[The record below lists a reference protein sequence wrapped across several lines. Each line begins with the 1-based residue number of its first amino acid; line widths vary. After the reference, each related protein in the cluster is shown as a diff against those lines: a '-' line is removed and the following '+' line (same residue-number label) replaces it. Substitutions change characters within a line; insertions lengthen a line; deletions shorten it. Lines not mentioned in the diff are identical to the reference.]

1 MTQPPAAPQEGGNI
15 SLCTGSGAL
24 DLAVE
29 AVTGLPTLLA
39 GEKDPA
45 ASRLLAAR
53 MPHARNLGDIT
64 AVDWAAL
71 AADLPRPAALTA
83 GFPCQDISNAGPRGG
98 IAGDRSGL
106 WKTIA
111 QAIRHLRPR
120 LVFLENVAALRSRG
134 LDVVAADLAA
144 IRYDARWMC
153 LRAGDPEVG
162 ACHRRD
168 RWFAV
173 AYPAAENPHLPARTQ
188 RRTPAPGQT
197 QSRGTRAD
205 AGGRSGLLATPGGR
219 LRLLPTPAAADG
231 TGGPGLS
238 PKRKGGMNLRTAVTL
253 LPTPLARD
261 WKCGASNLAERNGR
275 PLNEVVVNL
284 LPTPAAADS
293 RGTANFRADGT
304 PYGSGYGPTLTDIVR
319 LHLLPTPKAS
329 DGPHGGPNQRD
340 KAGNYYLPGQA
351 VRLDRR
357 WVATNG
363 TDYGPAI
370 HRWEAVLGRPAPEP
384 TEPGTKGN
392 RRLSPAFV
400 EWMMGAE
407 PGWVTGTDLALS
419 RADQLKILGNGVVIQ
434 QATTAY
440 RALLAADVLEATAPA
455 PVQLTLDIA

>member
-1 MTQPPAAPQEGGNI
+1 MTHPAVPPEGGNI

-24 DLAVE
+24 DLAVG
-29 AVTGLPTLLA
+29 AVTGLPTVMV

-53 MPHARNLGDIT
+53 LPHARNLGDIT
-64 AVDWAAL
+64 AVDWTDLSAS
-71 AADLPRPAALTA
+71 LPRPAVLTA

-111 QAIRHLRPR
+111 HAIRHLRPR
-120 LVFLENVAALRSRG
+120 LVFLENVAAIRSRG

-144 IRYDARWMC
+144 CGYDARWMC

-173 AYPAAENPHLPARTQ
+173 AYPAAEDPHLTARTQ

-197 QSRGTRAD
+197 QGGRARAH
-205 AGGRSGLLATPGGR
+205 AGGRSGLLAAPDR
-219 LRLLPTPAAADG
+219 HLRLLPTPAAADG
-231 TGGPGLS
+231 TGGPGTS

-253 LPTPLARD
+253 LPTPAARD
-261 WKCGASNLAERNGR
+261 WKSGASNLLGTNSR
-275 PLNEVVVNL
+275 PLNEVVVN
-284 LPTPAAADS
+284 
-293 RGTANFRADGT
+293 
-304 PYGSGYGPTLTDIVR
+304 
-319 LHLLPTPKAS
+319 LLPTPKAS

-340 KAGNYYLPGQA
+340 TAGNYYLPGQA
-351 VRLDRR
+351 VRLDDR

-370 HRWEAVLGRPAPEP
+370 RRWEAVLGRPAPEP
-384 TEPGTKGN
+384 TEAGTKGN

-400 EWMMGAE
+400 EWMMGAD
-407 PGWVTGTDLALS
+407 PGWVTDADLGLS
-419 RADQLKILGNGVVIQ
+419 RSDQLKILGNGVVIH
-434 QATTAY
+434 QAALAY
-440 RALLAADVLEATAPA
+440 RMLLAAVAPEAA
-455 PVQLTLDIA
+455 

>member
-1 MTQPPAAPQEGGNI
+1 MTHPTALPPEGGNI
-15 SLCTGSGAL
+15 SFCTGSGAL

-29 AVTGLPTLLA
+29 AVTGLPTVLV

-64 AVDWAAL
+64 AVDFAAL
-71 AADLPRPAALTA
+71 AADIARPAALTA

-111 QAIRHLRPR
+111 HAVRHLRPR
-120 LVFLENVAALRSRG
+120 LVFLENVAAIRSRG

-144 IRYDARWMC
+144 IGYDARWMC
-153 LRAGDPEVG
+153 LRASDPEVG

-173 AYPAAENPHLPARTQ
+173 AYPAAEDPHLTARQ
-188 RRTPAPGQT
+188 ERGTPAPGQT
-197 QSRGTRAD
+197 QGRRARAH
-205 AGGRSGLLATPGGR
+205 AGGRSGLLTAPDGR

-231 TGGPGLS
+231 TGGPGTS
-238 PKRKGGMNLRTAVTL
+238 PKRRGGMNLRTAVTL
-253 LPTPLARD
+253 LPTPAARD
-261 WKCGASNLAERNGR
+261 WKSGASNLIGTNSR

-284 LPTPAAADS
+284 LPTPTAS
-293 RGTANFRADGT
+293 R
-304 PYGSGYGPTLTDIVR
+304 YGRNRSASQGASSRPSIEYLVR
-319 LHLLPTPKAS
+319 DLLPTPKAS

-340 KAGNYYLPGQA
+340 SAGNYYLPGQA
-351 VRLDRR
+351 VRLDGQ
-357 WVATNG
+357 WMATNG

-400 EWMMGAE
+400 EWMMGAD
-407 PGWVTGTDLALS
+407 PGWVTSTNLGLS
-419 RADQLKILGNGVVIQ
+419 RSDQLKILGNGVVIH
-434 QATTAY
+434 QAAHAY
-440 RALLAADVLEATAPA
+440 RALLATLTAEAASPA
-455 PVQLTLDIA
+455 PTQLTLDIA

>member
-1 MTQPPAAPQEGGNI
+1 MPLHPAVPPEGGNI
-15 SLCTGSGAL
+15 SLCTGSAAL

-29 AVTGLPTLLA
+29 AVTGLPTILV

-45 ASRLLAAR
+45 ASKLLAAR
-53 MPHARNLGDIT
+53 LPGARNLGDIT
-64 AVDWAAL
+64 AVDWPEL
-71 AADLPRPAALTA
+71 ATEIARPAALTA

-111 QAIRHLRPR
+111 RAVRHLRPR

-144 IRYDARWMC
+144 IGYDARWMC
-153 LRAGDPEVG
+153 LRAGDSEVG

-173 AYPAAENPHLPARTQ
+173 AYPAAEDPHLTARPERGTA
-188 RRTPAPGQT
+188 APGQA
-197 QSRGTRAD
+197 QGGRARAD
-205 AGGRSGLLATPGGR
+205 AGGRSGLLAAPGR
-219 LRLLPTPAAADG
+219 SLRLLPTPAAADG

-238 PKRKGGMNLRTAVTL
+238 PKRQGGMNLRTAVTL
-253 LPTPLARD
+253 LPTPAARD
-261 WKCGASNLAERNGR
+261 WKSGASNLIGTNSR

-284 LPTPAAADS
+284 LPTPTAARYGRNRSASQGASS
-293 RGTANFRADGT
+293 RPSIEYLARDLADG
-304 PYGSGYGPTLTDIVR
+304 S
-319 LHLLPTPKAS
+319 
-329 DGPHGGPNQRD
+329 
-340 KAGNYYLPGQA
+340 
-351 VRLDRR
+351 R

-370 HRWEAVLGRPAPEP
+370 RRWEQVLGRPAPEP

-400 EWMMGAE
+400 EWMMGAD
-407 PGWVTGTDLALS
+407 PGWVTGTDLGLS
-419 RADQLKILGNGVVIQ
+419 RSDQLKILGNGVVIH
-434 QATTAY
+434 QAALAY
-440 RALLAADVLEATAPA
+440 RTLLAANVPAAA
-455 PVQLTLDIA
+455 PVPAQLALDIA

>member
-1 MTQPPAAPQEGGNI
+1 MAQPVVPPEGGNV
-15 SLCTGSGAL
+15 SLCTGSAAL
-24 DLAVE
+24 DQAVE
-29 AVTGLPTLLA
+29 AVTGLPTVLV

-53 MPHARNLGDIT
+53 MPWARNLGDIT
-64 AVDWAAL
+64 AVDWQAL
-71 AADLPRPAALTA
+71 SATVPRPAALTA

-111 QAIRHLRPR
+111 HGAIRHLRPR

-144 IRYDARWMC
+144 IGYDARWMC

-173 AYPAAENPHLPARTQ
+173 AYPTAEDPHLTVGTQ
-188 RRTPAPGQT
+188 RRPAAPRQAQGG
-197 QSRGTRAD
+197 RTRAH
-205 AGGRSGLLATPGGR
+205 AGGRSGLLASPHRR
-219 LRLLPTPAAADG
+219 LSLLPTPAAADG
-231 TGGPGLS
+231 TGGPGIS
-238 PKRKGGMNLRTAVTL
+238 PKRQGGMNLRTAVTL
-253 LPTPLARD
+253 LPTPAARD
-261 WKCGASNLAERNGR
+261 WKSGASNLLGTNSR
-275 PLNEVVVNL
+275 PLNEVVVN
-284 LPTPAAADS
+284 
-293 RGTANFRADGT
+293 
-304 PYGSGYGPTLTDIVR
+304 
-319 LHLLPTPKAS
+319 LLPTPKAS

-340 KAGNYYLPGQA
+340 TAGNYYLPGQA
-351 VRLDRR
+351 VRLDGQ

-370 HRWEAVLGRPAPEP
+370 RRWEHVLGRPAPEP

-400 EWMMGAE
+400 EWMMGAD
-407 PGWVTGTDLALS
+407 PGWVTHPELGLS
-419 RADQLKILGNGVVIQ
+419 RSDQLKILGNGVVIH
-434 QATTAY
+434 QAALAY
-440 RALLAADVLEATAPA
+440 RTLLAADATVTAPA
-455 PVQLTLDIA
+455 APTQLALDIA

>member
-1 MTQPPAAPQEGGNI
+1 MTHDPVVPLRGGNI

-29 AVTGLPTLLA
+29 AVTGLPTVLV

-45 ASRLLAAR
+45 ASRLLADRLPA
-53 MPHARNLGDIT
+53 ARNLGDIT
-64 AVDWAAL
+64 AVNWEAL
-71 AADLPRPAALTA
+71 AAEVARPAALTA

-111 QAIRHLRPR
+111 HAIRHLRPR

-144 IRYDARWMC
+144 IGYDARWMC

-173 AYPAAENPHLPARTQ
+173 AYPAAEDPHLTARQEWRPA
-188 RRTPAPGQT
+188 APGQA
-197 QSRGTRAD
+197 QGGRARAH
-205 AGGRSGLLATPGGR
+205 AGGRSGLLAAPGGS

-231 TGGPGLS
+231 TGGPGTS
-238 PKRKGGMNLRTAVTL
+238 PKRQGGMNLRTAVTL
-253 LPTPLARD
+253 LPTPAARD
-261 WKCGASNLAERNGR
+261 WKSGASNLVGTNSR

-284 LPTPAAADS
+284 LPTPTAS
-293 RGTANFRADGT
+293 R
-304 PYGSGYGPTLTDIVR
+304 YGRNRSASQGASSRPSIEYLARDLTDG
-319 LHLLPTPKAS
+319 S
-329 DGPHGGPNQRD
+329 
-340 KAGNYYLPGQA
+340 
-351 VRLDRR
+351 R

-370 HRWEAVLGRPAPEP
+370 RRWEQVLGRPAPEP

-400 EWMMGAE
+400 EWMMGAD
-407 PGWVTGTDLALS
+407 PGWVTGADLGLS
-419 RADQLKILGNGVVIQ
+419 RSDQLKILGNGVVIH
-434 QATTAY
+434 QAALAY
-440 RALLAADVLEATAPA
+440 RTLLAAAPEAASPAPA
-455 PVQLTLDIA
+455 QLALDIA

>member
-1 MTQPPAAPQEGGNI
+1 MAYRTSAPPEGGNI

-29 AVTGLPTLLA
+29 AVTGLPTVWV

-45 ASRLLAAR
+45 AARLLAAR
-53 MPHARNLGDIT
+53 LPDARNLGDIT
-64 AVDWAAL
+64 TVDWPAL
-71 AADLPRPAALTA
+71 AASVPRPAALTA

-111 QAIRHLRPR
+111 HGAIRHLRPR

-144 IRYDARWMC
+144 LGYDARWMC

-173 AYPAAENPHLPARTQ
+173 AYPAAEDPHLTVGTERGA
-188 RRTPAPGQT
+188 AASGQA
-197 QSRGTRAD
+197 QSWGARAD
-205 AGGRSGLLATPGGR
+205 TGGRSGLLAAPGR
-219 LRLLPTPAAADG
+219 SLRLLPTPAAADG
-231 TGGPGLS
+231 TGGPGTS
-238 PKRKGGMNLRTAVTL
+238 PRRRGGMNLRTAVT
-253 LPTPLARD
+253 
-261 WKCGASNLAERNGR
+261 
-275 PLNEVVVNL
+275 L

-304 PYGSGYGPTLTDIVR
+304 PYGSGYGPTLTDVVR

-351 VRLDRR
+351 VRLDER

-370 HRWEAVLGRPAPEP
+370 RRWEQVLGRPAPEP

-400 EWMMGAE
+400 EWMMGAD
-407 PGWVTGTDLALS
+407 PGWVTGTDLGLS
-419 RADQLKILGNGVVIQ
+419 RSDQLKILGNGVVIH
-434 QATTAY
+434 QASLAY
-440 RALLAADVLEATAPA
+440 RTLLGAEAPEAADFAPA
-455 PVQLTLDIA
+455 QLALDIA

>member
-1 MTQPPAAPQEGGNI
+1 MTHRPSVPPEGGNI
-15 SLCTGSGAL
+15 SLCTGSAAL

-29 AVTGLPTLLA
+29 AVTGLPTTLV

-53 MPHARNLGDIT
+53 MPDARNLGDIT
-64 AVDWAAL
+64 AVDWPAL
-71 AADLPRPAALTA
+71 AASVPRPAALTA

-111 QAIRHLRPR
+111 HGAIRHLRPR

-144 IRYDARWMC
+144 LGYDARWMC

-173 AYPAAENPHLPARTQ
+173 AYPAAEDPHLPVGPQ
-188 RRTPAPGQT
+188 RGTAAPGQA
-197 QSRGTRAD
+197 QGGRARTH
-205 AGGRSGLLATPGGR
+205 AGGRSGLLAAPGRG

-231 TGGPGLS
+231 TGGPGTS

-253 LPTPLARD
+253 LPTPAARD
-261 WKCGASNLAERNGR
+261 WKSGASNLIGTNSR
-275 PLNEVVVNL
+275 PLNEVVVN
-284 LPTPAAADS
+284 
-293 RGTANFRADGT
+293 
-304 PYGSGYGPTLTDIVR
+304 
-319 LHLLPTPKAS
+319 LLPTPKAS

-340 KAGNYYLPGQA
+340 SAGNYYLPGQA
-351 VRLDRR
+351 VRLDGQ

-400 EWMMGAE
+400 EWMMGAD
-407 PGWVTGTDLALS
+407 PGWVTGTDLGLS
-419 RADQLKILGNGVVIQ
+419 RSDQLKILGNGVVIH
-434 QATTAY
+434 QATLAY
-440 RALLAADVLEATAPA
+440 RTLLAATVPEAADDEPA
-455 PVQLTLDIA
+455 QLALDIA

>member
-1 MTQPPAAPQEGGNI
+1 MTQPAASIEDGNV
-15 SLCTGSGAL
+15 SFCTGSAAL
-24 DLAVE
+24 DQAVH
-29 AVTGLPTLLA
+29 AVTGLPTVMVA
-39 GEKDPA
+39 EKDPA

-53 MPHARNLGDIT
+53 LPHAHNLGDIT
-64 AVDWAAL
+64 AIDWDSL
-71 AADLPRPAALTA
+71 STGPRPAALTA

-111 QAIRHLRPR
+111 HAVRVLRPR

-144 IRYDARWMC
+144 IGYDARWMC

-173 AYPAAENPHLPARTQ
+173 AYPAAEDPYLTARPQRGPA
-188 RRTPAPGQT
+188 APGQA
-197 QSRGTRAD
+197 QSRGARAH
-205 AGGRSGLLATPGGR
+205 AGGRSGVLASPDRG

-238 PKRKGGMNLRTAVTL
+238 VKRQGGMNLRTAVTL
-253 LPTPLARD
+253 LPTPAARD
-261 WKCGASNLAERNGR
+261 WKSGASNLLGTNSR
-275 PLNEVVVNL
+275 PLNEVVVN
-284 LPTPAAADS
+284 
-293 RGTANFRADGT
+293 
-304 PYGSGYGPTLTDIVR
+304 
-319 LHLLPTPKAS
+319 LLPTPKAS

-340 KAGNYYLPGQA
+340 SAGNYYLPGQA
-351 VRLDRR
+351 VRLDGR

-370 HRWEAVLGRPAPEP
+370 ERWERVLGRTAPEP

-400 EWMMGAE
+400 EWMMGAD
-407 PGWVTGTDLALS
+407 PGWVTDPQLGLS
-419 RADQLKILGNGVVIQ
+419 RSDQLKILGNGVVIH
-434 QATTAY
+434 QAELAY
-440 RALLAADVLEATAPA
+440 RTLLSLGVAADAEPA
-455 PVQLTLDIA
+455 GQLALDIA

>member
-1 MTQPPAAPQEGGNI
+1 MPHPPAVPPEGGNI

-24 DLAVE
+24 DQAVE
-29 AVTGLPTLLA
+29 AVTGLPTVLV

-53 MPHARNLGDIT
+53 LPDVPNLGDIKS
-64 AVDWAAL
+64 VDWPAL
-71 AADLPRPAALTA
+71 AAEIARPAALTA

-111 QAIRHLRPR
+111 HGAIRHLRPR

-144 IRYDARWMC
+144 LGYDARWMC
-153 LRAGDPEVG
+153 LRASDPEVG

-173 AYPAAENPHLPARTQ
+173 AYPAAEDPHLPARQ
-188 RRTPAPGQT
+188 KRRTAAPGQA
-197 QSRGTRAD
+197 QGGRARAH
-205 AGGRSGLLATPGGR
+205 AGGRSGLLAAPDRG

-231 TGGPGLS
+231 TGGPGTS
-238 PKRKGGMNLRTAVTL
+238 PKRRGGMNLRTAVTL
-253 LPTPLARD
+253 LPTPAARD
-261 WKCGASNLAERNGR
+261 WKSGASNLLGTSSR
-275 PLNEVVVNL
+275 PLNEVVVN
-284 LPTPAAADS
+284 
-293 RGTANFRADGT
+293 
-304 PYGSGYGPTLTDIVR
+304 
-319 LHLLPTPKAS
+319 LLPTPKAS

-340 KAGNYYLPGQA
+340 SAGNYYLPGQA
-351 VRLDRR
+351 VRLDGR

-370 HRWEAVLGRPAPEP
+370 HRWETVLGRPAPEP

-400 EWMMGAE
+400 EWMMGAD
-407 PGWVTGTDLALS
+407 PGWVTGPDLSLS
-419 RADQLKILGNGVVIQ
+419 RSDQLKILGNGVVIH
-434 QATTAY
+434 QAIHAY
-440 RALLAADVLEATAPA
+440 RALLAADASMVADPVPA
-455 PVQLTLDIA
+455 QLALDIA

>member
-1 MTQPPAAPQEGGNI
+1 MTQPAPAAPLEGGNI

-29 AVTGLPTLLA
+29 AVTGLPA
-39 GEKDPA
+39 VVVGERDPA

-53 MPHARNLGDIT
+53 LPRARNLGDIT
-64 AVDWAAL
+64 AVDWLELSAA
-71 AADLPRPAALTA
+71 LPRPAALTA

-111 QAIRHLRPR
+111 TAVRHLRPR
-120 LVFLENVAALRSRG
+120 LVFLENVAAIRSRG

-144 IRYDARWMC
+144 CGYDARWMC

-173 AYPAAENPHLPARTQ
+173 AYPAAEDPHLPARAQ
-188 RRTPAPGQT
+188 RGTPAPGQT
-197 QSRGTRAD
+197 PGRRARAH
-205 AGGRSGLLATPGGR
+205 AGGRSGLLAAPDGR
-219 LRLLPTPAAADG
+219 ISLLPTPAAADG
-231 TGGPGLS
+231 TGGPGTS
-238 PKRKGGMNLRTAVTL
+238 PKRRGGMNLRTAVTL
-253 LPTPLARD
+253 LPTPAARD
-261 WKCGASNLAERNGR
+261 WKSGASNLMESNSR
-275 PLNEVVVNL
+275 PLNEVVVN
-284 LPTPAAADS
+284 
-293 RGTANFRADGT
+293 
-304 PYGSGYGPTLTDIVR
+304 
-319 LHLLPTPKAS
+319 LLPTPKAS

-340 KAGNYYLPGQA
+340 RAGTYYLPGQA
-351 VRLDRR
+351 VRLDGR

-370 HRWEAVLGRPAPEP
+370 HRWEHALGRPAPEP

-400 EWMMGAE
+400 EWMMGAD
-407 PGWVTGTDLALS
+407 PGWVTGADLGLS
-419 RADQLKILGNGVVIQ
+419 RSDQLKILGNGVVIH
-434 QATTAY
+434 QAALAY
-440 RALLAADVLEATAPA
+440 STLLATLAEATGPA
-455 PVQLTLDIA
+455 PSQLALDIA

>member
-1 MTQPPAAPQEGGNI
+1 MTHPAASFEDGNI
-15 SLCTGSGAL
+15 SFCTGSAAL
-24 DLAVE
+24 DQAVN
-29 AVTGLPTLLA
+29 AVTGLPTVMVA
-39 GEKDPA
+39 EKDPA

-53 MPHARNLGDIT
+53 LPHAHNLGDIT
-64 AVDWAAL
+64 TIDWGSL
-71 AADLPRPAALTA
+71 STRPRPAALTA

-111 QAIRHLRPR
+111 HAIRVLRPR

-144 IRYDARWMC
+144 IGYDARWMC

-173 AYPAAENPHLPARTQ
+173 AYPAAEDPHLTARTQ
-188 RRTPAPGQT
+188 RGTAAPGQA
-197 QSRGTRAD
+197 QSRGARAH
-205 AGGRSGLLATPGGR
+205 AGGRSGLLAAPDRG

-238 PKRKGGMNLRTAVTL
+238 TKRQGGMNLRTAVTL
-253 LPTPLARD
+253 LPTPAARD
-261 WKCGASNLAERNGR
+261 WKSGASNLLGTNSR
-275 PLNEVVVNL
+275 PLNEVVVN
-284 LPTPAAADS
+284 
-293 RGTANFRADGT
+293 
-304 PYGSGYGPTLTDIVR
+304 
-319 LHLLPTPKAS
+319 LLPTPKAS

-340 KAGNYYLPGQA
+340 SAGNYYLPGQA
-351 VRLDRR
+351 VRLDGR

-370 HRWEAVLGRPAPEP
+370 ERWERVLGRTAPEP

-400 EWMMGAE
+400 EWMMGAD
-407 PGWVTGTDLALS
+407 PGWVTDPELGLS
-419 RADQLKILGNGVVIQ
+419 RSDQLKILGNGVVIH
-434 QATTAY
+434 QAELAY
-440 RALLAADVLEATAPA
+440 RTLLSAGLANAEPA
-455 PVQLTLDIA
+455 GQLTLDIA

>member
-1 MTQPPAAPQEGGNI
+1 MTHPTAVLPEGGNV
-15 SLCTGSGAL
+15 SFCTGSAAL
-24 DLAVE
+24 DQAVE
-29 AVTGLPTLLA
+29 AATGLPTVLV

-53 MPHARNLGDIT
+53 LPHARNLGDIT
-64 AVDWAAL
+64 AVDFAAL
-71 AADLPRPAALTA
+71 AASLPRPASLTA

-111 QAIRHLRPR
+111 RAVRHLRPR

-144 IRYDARWMC
+144 IGYDARWMC

-173 AYPAAENPHLPARTQ
+173 AHPAAENPHLTVGPQRGAAASGQAQGGRAR
-188 RRTPAPGQT
+188 AH
-197 QSRGTRAD
+197 
-205 AGGRSGLLATPGGR
+205 AGGRSGVLAAPDRG

-231 TGGPGLS
+231 TGGPGAS
-238 PKRKGGMNLRTAVTL
+238 PKRQGGLNLRTAVTL
-253 LPTPLARD
+253 LPTPAARD
-261 WKCGASNLAERNGR
+261 WKSGASNLLGTNSR
-275 PLNEVVVNL
+275 PLNEVVVN
-284 LPTPAAADS
+284 
-293 RGTANFRADGT
+293 
-304 PYGSGYGPTLTDIVR
+304 
-319 LHLLPTPKAS
+319 LLPTPKAS
-329 DGPHGGPNQRD
+329 DGPHGGPNPRD
-340 KAGNYYLPGQA
+340 TAGNYYLPGQA
-351 VRLDRR
+351 VRLDGE

-370 HRWEAVLGRPAPEP
+370 RRWEQVLGRPAPEP

-400 EWMMGAE
+400 EWMMGSD
-407 PGWVTGTDLALS
+407 PGWVTSPELGLS
-419 RADQLKILGNGVVIQ
+419 RSDQLKILGNGVVIH
-434 QATTAY
+434 QAALAY
-440 RALLAADVLEATAPA
+440 RSLLAAGSATADPGPA
-455 PVQLTLDIA
+455 QLALDIA

>member
-1 MTQPPAAPQEGGNI
+1 MTQPTAVPPEVGNI

-29 AVTGLPTLLA
+29 AVTGLPMVLV

-53 MPHARNLGDIT
+53 VPHVRNLGDIT

-71 AADLPRPAALTA
+71 AGDLPRPAALTA

-111 QAIRHLRPR
+111 RAVRHFRPR

-144 IRYDARWMC
+144 CGYDARWMC

-168 RWFAV
+168 RWFAI
-173 AYPAAENPHLPARTQ
+173 AYPSAENPHLPTGAQ
-188 RRTPAPGQT
+188 RRAAAPGQT
-197 QSRGTRAD
+197 QDRGARTH
-205 AGGRSGLLATPGGR
+205 AGGRSGLLAAPDGR
-219 LRLLPTPAAADG
+219 MRLLPTPAAADG
-231 TGGPGLS
+231 TGGPGIS
-238 PKRKGGMNLRTAVTL
+238 PRRKGGMNLRTAVTL
-253 LPTPLARD
+253 LPTPAARD
-261 WKCGASNLAERNGR
+261 WKSGASNLLQTNSR
-275 PLNEVVVNL
+275 PLNEVVVN
-284 LPTPAAADS
+284 
-293 RGTANFRADGT
+293 
-304 PYGSGYGPTLTDIVR
+304 
-319 LHLLPTPKAS
+319 LLPTPKAS

-340 KAGNYYLPGQA
+340 AAGNYYLPGQA
-351 VRLDRR
+351 VRLDGR

-392 RRLSPAFV
+392 RRLSPTFV

-407 PGWVTGTDLALS
+407 PGWVTAADLGLS
-419 RADQLKILGNGVVIQ
+419 RCDQLKILGNGVVIQ
-434 QATTAY
+434 QAVTAY
-440 RALLAADVLEATAPA
+440 SALLAIHAPEAAAPA
-455 PVQLTLDIA
+455 PHQLTLDIA

>member
-1 MTQPPAAPQEGGNI
+1 MPSHPVVPPEGGNV
-15 SLCTGSGAL
+15 SLCTGSAAL

-29 AVTGLPTLLA
+29 AVTGLPTVLV

-45 ASRLLAAR
+45 ASRLLTAR
-53 MPHARNLGDIT
+53 LPGARNLGDIT
-64 AVDWAAL
+64 AVDWPAL
-71 AADLPRPAALTA
+71 AASVPRPAALAA

-111 QAIRHLRPR
+111 HAIRVLRPR

-144 IRYDARWMC
+144 IGYDARWMC

-173 AYPAAENPHLPARTQ
+173 AYPAAEDPHLTARPE
-188 RRTPAPGQT
+188 RRTAAPGQT
-197 QSRGTRAD
+197 QGWRTRAD
-205 AGGRSGLLATPGGR
+205 AGGRSGLLAAPGR
-219 LRLLPTPAAADG
+219 SLRLLPTPAAADG

-253 LPTPLARD
+253 LPTPAARD
-261 WKCGASNLAERNGR
+261 WKSGASNLLGTNSR

-284 LPTPAAADS
+284 LPTPTAS
-293 RGTANFRADGT
+293 R
-304 PYGSGYGPTLTDIVR
+304 YGRNRSTSPGASSRPSIEYLARDLTDG
-319 LHLLPTPKAS
+319 S
-329 DGPHGGPNQRD
+329 
-340 KAGNYYLPGQA
+340 
-351 VRLDRR
+351 R

-370 HRWEAVLGRPAPEP
+370 HRWENVLGRPAPEP

-400 EWMMGAE
+400 EWMMGAD
-407 PGWVTGTDLALS
+407 PGWVTGPDLGLS
-419 RADQLKILGNGVVIQ
+419 RSDQLKILGNGVVIH
-434 QATTAY
+434 QAALAY
-440 RALLAADVLEATAPA
+440 RLLLAADVPDAGPPVPA
-455 PVQLTLDIA
+455 QLALDIV

>member
-1 MTQPPAAPQEGGNI
+1 MTQPLIPSEGGNV

-24 DLAVE
+24 DQAVE
-29 AVTGLPTLLA
+29 TVTGLPTVLV

-53 MPHARNLGDIT
+53 LPGIRNLGDIT
-64 AVDWAAL
+64 AVDWPAL
-71 AADLPRPAALTA
+71 AAEIARPRSLTA

-144 IRYDARWMC
+144 IGYDARWMC

-173 AYPAAENPHLPARTQ
+173 AYPSAENPHLTVGTQ
-188 RRTPAPGQT
+188 RRTPAPRQAQG
-197 QSRGTRAD
+197 RRARAH
-205 AGGRSGLLATPGGR
+205 AGGRSGLLTAPDGR
-219 LRLLPTPAAADG
+219 LSLLPTPAAADG
-231 TGGPGLS
+231 TGGPGTS
-238 PKRKGGMNLRTAVTL
+238 AKRQGGMNLRTAVTL
-253 LPTPLARD
+253 LPTPAARD
-261 WKCGASNLAERNGR
+261 WKSGASNLLGTNSR

-284 LPTPAAADS
+284 LPTPTAARYGRNRSASPGASS
-293 RGTANFRADGT
+293 R
-304 PYGSGYGPTLTDIVR
+304 PSIEYLVR
-319 LHLLPTPKAS
+319 DLLPTPKAS

-351 VRLDRR
+351 VRLDER

-370 HRWEAVLGRPAPEP
+370 HRWEQVLGRPAPEP

-400 EWMMGAE
+400 EWMMGADL
-407 PGWVTGTDLALS
+407 GWVTGADLGLS
-419 RADQLKILGNGVVIQ
+419 RSDQLKILGNGVVIH
-434 QATTAY
+434 QAVFAY
-440 RALLAADVLEATAPA
+440 RTLLAVSVPEATI
-455 PVQLTLDIA
+455 PVPSQLTLDIA

>member
-1 MTQPPAAPQEGGNI
+1 MTHHPAMPPEGGNV
-15 SLCTGSGAL
+15 SLCTGSSAL

-29 AVTGLPTLLA
+29 AVTGLRTVLV

-53 MPHARNLGDIT
+53 LPHAPNLGDIT
-64 AVDWAAL
+64 AVDWADL
-71 AADLPRPAALTA
+71 AATVPRPAALTA

-111 QAIRHLRPR
+111 HGAIRHLRPR

-144 IRYDARWMC
+144 LGYDARWMC

-173 AYPAAENPHLPARTQ
+173 AYPAAENPHLPVGAQ
-188 RRTPAPGQT
+188 RGTAAPGQA
-197 QSRGTRAD
+197 QGRRARAD
-205 AGGRSGLLATPGGR
+205 AGGRSGLLAAPDGR
-219 LRLLPTPAAADG
+219 MSLLPTPAAADG
-231 TGGPGLS
+231 TGGPGTS
-238 PKRKGGMNLRTAVTL
+238 PKRQGGMNLRTAVTL
-253 LPTPLARD
+253 LPTPAARD
-261 WKCGASNLAERNGR
+261 WKSGASNLLGINSR
-275 PLNEVVVNL
+275 PLNEVVVN
-284 LPTPAAADS
+284 
-293 RGTANFRADGT
+293 
-304 PYGSGYGPTLTDIVR
+304 
-319 LHLLPTPKAS
+319 LLPTPKAS

-340 KAGNYYLPGQA
+340 RAGTYYLPGQA
-351 VRLDRR
+351 VRRDGL

-370 HRWEAVLGRPAPEP
+370 HRWEQVLGRRAPEP
-384 TEPGTKGN
+384 TEPGTKDN

-407 PGWVTGTDLALS
+407 PGWVTDAALGLS
-419 RADQLKILGNGVVIQ
+419 RSDQLKILGNGVVIH
-434 QATTAY
+434 QAVHAY
-440 RALLAADVLEATAPA
+440 RALLATLAPQA
-455 PVQLTLDIA
+455 AEPAAAQLALDIA